1 MQIVKAGDL
10 TLEPQVAAHADAMFV
25 VLSDPALYEYE
36 NQAPLSAQG
45 LRERFL
51 ALEARQSRDGS
62 QQWLNWVIKLPTS
75 ELIGYVQAT
84 IYADRSTAIAYE
96 LHSAYWGRG
105 LASLAVS
112 AVMSHLADKY
122 RIRNF
127 FAVLKKENQ
136 RSMRLLQRLGFTM
149 GSPAQHL
156 AQEVERDEHLMLHAM
171 AASDTAAAS
180 NPNPIRS

>member
-36 NQAPLSAQG
+36 NQAPLSVQG

-51 ALEARQSRDGS
+51 ALESRQSRDGS
-62 QQWLNWVIKLPTS
+62 QQWLNWVIRQPSS

-84 IYADRSTAIAYE
+84 IYADRLTAVAYE
-96 LHSAYWGRG
+96 LHSSYWGRG
-105 LASLAVS
+105 LASRVVGA
-112 AVMSHLADKY
+112 AIDHLADQY
-122 RIRNF
+122 QSRNF
-127 FAVLKKENQ
+127 FAVLKKENR
-136 RSMRLLQRLGFTM
+136 RSMRLLQRLGFTL

-156 AQEVERDEHLMLHAM
+156 AQQVERDEFLMLRTV
-171 AASDTAAAS
+171 AAPGAAAAS
-180 NPNPIRS
+180 IHDQIRS